1 VTGLL
6 NRTLYY
12 LKVSDANLI
21 GESAKA
27 SISATP
33 LGSASISLGLTV
45 AIDANASV
53 QINAG

>member
-6 NRTLYY
+6 NGTLYY

-27 SISATP
+27 SISAAP
-33 LGSASISLGLTV
+33 LGSASIPLGLTV